1 MPNEKGVFVG
11 LSDLSFRDLV
21 TTRIVK
27 WLYLIALLA
36 GGVSLVVAVYRGLQ
50 ESPGQGMAVLVF
62 GLFALFVWI
71 LYVRVVLEVVIVLF
85 QIAENTRR
93 MASGA

>member
-1 MPNEKGVFVG
+1 MPNGKGVFVG
-11 LSDLSFRDLV
+11 LSDLSFRDLI
-21 TTRIVK
+21 TPRIIR

-36 GGVSLVVAVYRGLQ
+36 GGVSLVVAVFWGLQ
-50 ESPGQGMAVLVF
+50 QSAGQGMAILVF
-62 GLFALFVWI
+62 GLAALFVWV

-93 MASGA
+93 MAGGA